1 MVLCKSLR
9 DTSSR
14 LAELGWL
21 HNKVRKY
28 TDARSLDRAFGLV
41 GQVCVCVGHVYL
53 LMSVLAHSPPLMLT
67 FVFLRFTSP
76 PTPSELLCVAP
87 PGAEGVLQA
96 PLCPPLTG
104 EQMHVYNEGT
114 RNGKSW

>member
-1 MVLCKSLR
+1 MNLQTVFVVATLTFCAFFPNVSKILQNQKFVFLAGHVTDATNTYFVCVCVCVYGISRQVVLSKSLK

-41 GQVCVCVGHVYL
+41 GQVRL
-53 LMSVLAHSPPLMLT
+53 
-67 FVFLRFTSP
+67 
-76 PTPSELLCVAP
+76 
-87 PGAEGVLQA
+87 
-96 PLCPPLTG
+96 
-104 EQMHVYNEGT
+104 
-114 RNGKSW
+114 